1 MKSSRYSFLCA
12 LAALAFTFN
21 ASYAST
27 IIKLNLGGVGP
38 DIGLGAPALL
48 PPGVLGTYNDGNG
61 TTLGDQNTDVDFESF
76 LNFIPDIGG
85 NAGSFT
91 LSGLNE
97 VGPANVIIGNVIGQS
112 FQGGLFQLYDAGN
125 NLLLSGPLTTSAV
138 TGTLG
143 PPGTGGLFTTVLGA
157 FNGGSLVPY
166 LQQGTVSLSINLGNI
181 NGGAGFTIPGGQIA
195 PFLADATGS
204 ISADFSGIPEPAS
217 IMLTLVA
224 SSMLVLRRRRS

>member
-1 MKSSRYSFLCA
+1 MKALRYSFLCA
-12 LAALAFTFN
+12 LAALAITFQ
-21 ASYAST
+21 ASHAST

-38 DIGLGAPALL
+38 DIQLNGGGILST
-48 PPGVLGTYNDGNG
+48 VNDGNG
-61 TTLGDQNTDVDFESF
+61 ATTGDQNTAIEYTSF
-76 LNFIPDIGG
+76 LDFIPDI
-85 NAGSFT
+85 NTSTGSFT

-97 VGPANVIIGNVIGQS
+97 VGPANLIIGNVIGQS
-112 FQGGLFQLYDAGN
+112 FQGGLFELYDPSN

-166 LQQGTVSLSINLGNI
+166 LTQGTVSLSINLGNI
-181 NGGAGFTIPGGQIA
+181 NGGNGFILTGGVPSQIA

-204 ISADFSGIPEPAS
+204 IAADFSGIPEPAS